1 MKSNDPLWF
10 HIDAA
15 LFEVQEMC
23 LRSRAAELVAQQLR
37 AEEQAAELL
46 AAGKSLPPP
55 PPSSRDQGQGRFAA
69 ARQLARDT
77 AFRESHEEGA
87 DLVELRENIRR
98 ILAEL
103 RGKLSEVLSDHEV
116 YYVLFPI
123 VVYVDELVATA
134 TRGAVM
140 RWERLQ
146 SELYEIE
153 NGGELFYQILD
164 ERLKQ
169 EETHPLVLEAFY
181 FCLLDGFTGMY
192 LAGSRKIEEYKSA
205 LVSRIPQPEIRYAL
219 TPARRAQP
227 ELVAFPWKYYALA
240 AATVVVVYLVLLA
253 NAGS

>member
-1 MKSNDPLWF
+1 
-10 HIDAA
+10 
-15 LFEVQEMC
+15 
-23 LRSRAAELVAQQLR
+23 
-37 AEEQAAELL
+37 
-46 AAGKSLPPP
+46 
-55 PPSSRDQGQGRFAA
+55 
-69 ARQLARDT
+69 
-77 AFRESHEEGA
+77 
-87 DLVELRENIRR
+87 
-98 ILAEL
+98 
-103 RGKLSEVLSDHEV
+103 
-116 YYVLFPI
+116 VLFPI

-169 EETHPLVLEAFY
+169 QETHPLVLEAFY

-205 LVSRIPQPEIRYAL
+205 LISRIPQPEIRFPL

-227 ELVAFPWKYYALA
+227 ELVAFPWQYYAIA